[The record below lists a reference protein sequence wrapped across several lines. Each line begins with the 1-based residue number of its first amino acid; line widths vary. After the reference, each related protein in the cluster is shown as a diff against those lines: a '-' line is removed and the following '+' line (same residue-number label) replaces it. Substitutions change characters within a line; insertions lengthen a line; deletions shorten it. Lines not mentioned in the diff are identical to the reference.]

1 MAQIWARCCRTIPG
15 FDFRDMGPPL
25 MKILKE
31 EIKFE
36 KSGLCKTGVPAR
48 WEQSRGAGAGTSR
61 SSPARLA
68 ARLPLCC
75 CGFTLKAAGFVVL
88 SWCPFTVTPH
98 SSASSLCLPRRWC
111 QSREWPNCNVEVFS
125 EFENSPKKSKRFQKM
140 SKQITSKLLGL
151 LRRKICQVVK
161 NLSALPTEAGQLRA
175 PVDPHWQIASPTQSS
190 YSQSTD
196 SPGELQT

>member
-15 FDFRDMGPPL
+15 FDFRDVGPPL

-36 KSGLCKTGVPAR
+36 KSGLYKTGVPAR
-48 WEQSRGAGAGTSR
+48 WEQSRGAEAGTSR
-61 SSPARLA
+61 SSRARLA

-111 QSREWPNCNVEVFS
+111 QSRVA
-125 EFENSPKKSKRFQKM
+125 
-140 SKQITSKLLGL
+140 KLQCRSL
-151 LRRKICQVVK
+151 LRVWKFPQEIQKIPKDVEANYFQTPGAPAQEDMSGCKESVCTPDRSRTTESACGSSLADR
-161 NLSALPTEAGQLRA
+161 LSH
-175 PVDPHWQIASPTQSS
+175 PV
-190 YSQSTD
+190 
-196 SPGELQT
+196 LL